1 MVAECDKCKKAF
13 DSHDGGNICAAC
25 NKTFCPECEKEGFE
39 GSSAICRE
47 CTPLM
52 RPSTCSQHD

>member
-25 NKTFCPECEKEGFE
+25 NRTFCPECEKEGFE
-39 GSSAICRE
+39 GSSAFPAGNAL
-47 CTPLM
+47 PL
-52 RPSTCSQHD
+52 